1 MLSKPS
7 MVFSYT
13 VEGFFCMKNNA
24 THLHLTGGLDFGAK
38 SIPCLL
44 QIQVKSF
51 PILASNL

>member
-24 THLHLTGGLDFGAK
+24 TNLHLTGGLDFGAK
-38 SIPCLL
+38 SY
-44 QIQVKSF
+44 Q
-51 PILASNL
+51 ILASNL

>member
-38 SIPCLL
+38 SY
-44 QIQVKSF
+44 Q
-51 PILASNL
+51 ILASNLYIGNPC